1 MAQFSII
8 FWYAFTT
15 FTGTV
20 ILHLLALKM
29 FPTWGL
35 LDFPER
41 YGLSRRPI
49 PYPTGIL
56 AVIAFL
62 AFFVTFESTLA
73 LKPWSPQACGLIAG
87 IALLTAVTFRDDRRP
102 LPSSLRLLV
111 QVTVALVIFL
121 TGTRIYTL
129 TNPLAGLTGMEVLPL
144 HRFQIPLE
152 ALGNPSLLGALF
164 TVLWLGLTMNALN
177 WFDGIRG
184 QVSVISVLG
193 FLTIGLLSLSD
204 RVGDF
209 SLGLIALALAGI
221 ALACLLFDRP
231 GPLALIGD
239 TGAMFFGLMLGVLTI
254 FTGGKVATGFL
265 VLGVPLLDSVI
276 VIVRRILKGKSV
288 FRGDAQNEHLH
299 HRLLRKGWTEW
310 QIIAL
315 TAALGASFGITA
327 LFLSTLEKFLAAL
340 ALFLIM
346 LLLSIYSG
354 RRNALRPT
362 P

>member
-1 MAQFSII
+1 M
-8 FWYAFTT
+8 TPT
-15 FTGTV
+15 FTLIALPLAVFALTV
-20 ILHLLALKM
+20 VLHIFSLRA
-29 FPTWGL
+29 FPRWGL

-49 PYPTGIL
+49 PYSTGIL
-56 AVIAFL
+56 AIVAFL
-62 AFFVTFESTLA
+62 VFFITFESTLA
-73 LKPWSPQACGLIAG
+73 LKPWSMQACGLIAG
-87 IALLTAVTFRDDRRP
+87 IVILGIVTFRDDRHP

-111 QVTVALVIFL
+111 QVIVALIVFL
-121 TGTRIYTL
+121 TGTRIFTL
-129 TNPLAGLTGMEVLPL
+129 TNPLAALTGLDELPL
-144 HRFQIPLE
+144 HTLQLPI
-152 ALGNPSLLGALF
+152 AILGYPSILGLLF
-164 TVLWLGLTMNALN
+164 TVLWLSLTMNALN

-184 QVSVISVLG
+184 QVSVVSTLG

-209 SLGLIALALAGI
+209 SLGLISLSLAGI
-221 ALACLLFDRP
+221 SLACLFFDRP

-239 TGAMFFGLMLGVLTI
+239 TGSMFLGLMLGVLTI

-265 VLGVPLLDSVI
+265 VLGVPLIDSLI

-288 FRGDAQNEHLH
+288 FRGDSQNEHLH

-315 TAALGASFGITA
+315 TAGLGAAFGITA
-327 LFLSTLEKFLAAL
+327 LFLSTQEKFLAAL
-340 ALFLIM
+340 ALFCVM

-354 RRNALRPT
+354 RSNPI
-362 P
+362 PQS